1 MTKMQQLLDIDLKLL
16 IVTVLYVIMDRI
28 RAHDC
33 SRDVTHV
40 TEAYRIDANDA
51 YTLQQ
56 MAAIIDAL
64 ENLAILS
71 SGNTKKCYLLTT
83 VSKTTNALNSS
94 YTSVG
99 LQLQFA
105 DLGPADKHRDSD
117 DGAAGGTS
125 SAEYNETETKCSSTL
140 QLLSPPPESTKQMTH
155 HDVTDDDD
163 DTNGAGVV
171 VPAANNSRS
180 TTTVAHTDTDKQKQ
194 SEGEKCVAH
203 YSSSN
208 GLYANAIQLVSCQ
221 LQ

>member
-1 MTKMQQLLDIDLKLL
+1 MAKMQQLLDIDLKLL
-16 IVTVLYVIMDRI
+16 IMTVLYVIMDRI

-33 SRDVTHV
+33 SRDVMHV
-40 TEAYRIDANDA
+40 TEAYRIDASDA

-105 DLGPADKHRDSD
+105 DLGPADKHHDSD
-117 DGAAGGTS
+117 SGAAGGTS
-125 SAEYNETETKCSSTL
+125 SEYNETEAKCSSTL

-163 DTNGAGVV
+163 DTNGAVVV